1 MSTMRDWQWPPTGP
15 TPVNYGL
22 DTEIFDSERVPH
34 AQTFVREAIQNS
46 LDARHDENSPVV
58 VRFAF
63 HEAGLD
69 SRKQFIGDLPGKK
82 QSAGMA
88 WPPEWDAGRISWL
101 VVEDSNS
108 TGLRGD
114 LKSRKSDF
122 WNYWLNF
129 GISNK
134 SGAGRGGRGI
144 GRITFL
150 IASRI
155 STVIGVTRRVDD
167 GATAACGM
175 SLLKPGE
182 IDGRFMSSYAYLAKA
197 PGADIYDLYD
207 DAAFVAGLVDAFE
220 ITDYAADSATGLSLI
235 IPYPHEKLSRDAIIA
250 AAIEH
255 FGPAIISGS
264 LVVGADHRTVDA
276 SSIDGEAMRVAEHF
290 PAGPLRDDP
299 KRFLA
304 LIRRASEN
312 PDFTIAVEKP
322 GDPLSKALGEEA
334 MEKLRQHFAGHDDV
348 VLRIEVPVTR
358 RGKVTRSRLL
368 AALSRAPKGQK
379 PIDLFFREGMCL
391 PDVNARNAAD
401 VDLVLMSNEGEL
413 ATYLNFCEGKAHL
426 GLLETSEVLAKLL
439 ENGFSGGSAL
449 KRFVRNLPGELRRV
463 VLPDANKPDASIFS
477 GFFSVPK
484 PTPGKQKPGQT
495 GKKDEPGPVPPPPPV
510 PPAQPRIFLVDGLPD
525 GFRVRA
531 NPGFTGWPVD
541 VKLEV
546 AYADGSRRPKW
557 SRYDFEFGK
566 LAIEKPSGVDAEIKN
581 NTLTCRD
588 CDSSFHL
595 EVRGFDSRRELVTNV
610 RAFRNA

>member
-1 MSTMRDWQWPPTGP
+1 M
-15 TPVNYGL
+15 
-22 DTEIFDSERVPH
+22 
-34 AQTFVREAIQNS
+34 
-46 LDARHDENSPVV
+46 
-58 VRFAF
+58 
-63 HEAGLD
+63 
-69 SRKQFIGDLPGKK
+69 
-82 QSAGMA
+82 
-88 WPPEWDAGRISWL
+88 
-101 VVEDSNS
+101 
-108 TGLRGD
+108 
-114 LKSRKSDF
+114 
-122 WNYWLNF
+122 
-129 GISNK
+129 
-134 SGAGRGGRGI
+134 
-144 GRITFL
+144 
-150 IASRI
+150 
-155 STVIGVTRRVDD
+155 
-167 GATAACGM
+167 
-175 SLLKPGE
+175 
-182 IDGRFMSSYAYLAKA
+182 
-197 PGADIYDLYD
+197 
-207 DAAFVAGLVDAFE
+207 
-220 ITDYAADSATGLSLI
+220 
-235 IPYPHEKLSRDAIIA
+235 
-250 AAIEH
+250 
-255 FGPAIISGS
+255 
-264 LVVGADHRTVDA
+264 DA

-510 PPAQPRIFLVDGLPD
+510 PPAQPRIFLVDELPD

-531 NPGFTGWPVD
+531 NPGFTGWPVN